1 MSGLVGVVGSQRAP
15 PNAVRSYG
23 IRSVPP
29 PPDDCAPADESG
41 PETRTPSV
49 TPPVSARGRARAGRR
64 RADRSAALCA
74 GRRAMSRA
82 PQEMLRVCRTPP
94 DPAQE
99 RGTLVLVGV
108 LLSAAQTR
116 DRQPAERGTT
126 GMRSRVEVACDDRAV
141 GGGELRRIV
150 GHARCERVPATGVE
164 ATAGR

>member
-41 PETRTPSV
+41 PETRTPS
-49 TPPVSARGRARAGRR
+49 TTATVSGRTSPRAGRR
-64 RADRSAALCA
+64 RADRAAALCA
-74 GRRAMSRA
+74 GRRAMSRS
-82 PQEMLRVCRTPP
+82 PQRCAARGRTPP
-94 DPAQE
+94 GPAQE

-108 LLSAAQTR
+108 LLSAAETR

-126 GMRSRVEVACDDRAV
+126 GMRFGVEVARD
-141 GGGELRRIV
+141 
-150 GHARCERVPATGVE
+150 
-164 ATAGR
+164 